1 MNVRAAV
8 EAFGS
13 ELRVQLIHHFL
24 QNPGTSQADAY
35 RAVGASQRSVSDNT
49 KALAGVGLL
58 VEEPGRTS
66 RTVRYIVDQE
76 RLAEL
81 KRELNTYLTPA
92 DLD

>member
-24 QNPGTSQADAY
+24 QNPGSSQADAY

-49 KALAGVGLL
+49 KALVGVGVLL
-58 VEEPGRTS
+58 EEPGRTQ
-66 RTVRYIVDQE
+66 RLVRYAVDE
-76 RLAEL
+76 ARLTEL
-81 KRELNTYLTPA
+81 KRELDAYLSATNTE
-92 DLD
+92 